1 MATVNGADTPMLR
14 SPFSVVNALVA
25 VPTAGLQVAA
35 KAAAGPPA
43 SVTLRSVRGMSGRLV
58 NVVVPV
64 ASVTGPPRVRANGAG
79 KRIVI
84 AGAVS
89 DPVR

>member
-1 MATVNGADTPMLR
+1 MATVNGAETPTVR
-14 SPFSVVNALVA
+14 SPFWVVSALVA

-35 KAAAGPPA
+35 KAAAEPPA
-43 SVTLRSVRGMSGRLV
+43 SVTLRSVSGMSGRLV
-58 NVVVPV
+58 KFVVPV
-64 ASVTGPPRVRANGAG
+64 ASVTGPPSVSANGAG